1 MVEREYI
8 QSNLRTWK
16 VKLLLLLYLFIFY
29 YYIRLTIGQLEI
41 SFFSIR
47 SQNRLNYEKKNE
59 INFQK
64 FRKFTKI
71 KSIYKYAN
79 LQKNFNGTLNLS
91 SFMGGR
97 IE

>member
-47 SQNRLNYEKKNE
+47 SQNRLNYKKKTRLIFKNLE
-59 INFQK
+59 NL
-64 FRKFTKI
+64 RK
-71 KSIYKYAN
+71 
-79 LQKNFNGTLNLS
+79 
-91 SFMGGR
+91 
-97 IE
+97 